1 MEVKQMSDR
10 VISRTAKQTGFRAR
24 LARIF
29 KRPSPPAAP
38 PESRQLSAP
47 LLKSKAVAVRSNKC
61 QYDFTIQ
68 NIRFLMEEIGKVWKN
83 DIHASFVEEFESM
96 QGALGDFSHMLEGY
110 VALLDIAAQE
120 LETYGN
126 GAEGPVFA
134 GRADSPVDF
143 ELADQPYLKR
153 SLRDI
158 EAYDPYCEQT
168 QAGVSARLVA
178 SKKTLEYI
186 YNVYEDHVELVTY
199 LGVKRSIVIPSELEG
214 LPVTHIGHNCFAYAW
229 RVKLETVVIPEPVA
243 TIYHG
248 AFRGCQ
254 SIREISLPPSL
265 RYIGNYAFA
274 FLTNLESI
282 RIPDGV
288 VSIGTGAFRN
298 CDGLLNVEIPDS
310 TLRIGNDCF
319 YRCKRLE
326 TVDIGNG
333 VIDIDGWAFRMSERL
348 NRVTMGNEVVNI
360 GASAFYDC
368 ICLDKLDVPEKV
380 MKIGEGAFH
389 HRRGMTIGCV
399 RGTVAESYAIEN
411 KLNYVYLKKSV

>member
-1 MEVKQMSDR
+1 MSDR

-168 QAGVSARLVA
+168 QAGVSARLDR
-178 SKKTLEYI
+178 K
-186 YNVYEDHVELVTY
+186 
-199 LGVKRSIVIPSELEG
+199 
-214 LPVTHIGHNCFAYAW
+214 
-229 RVKLETVVIPEPVA
+229 
-243 TIYHG
+243 
-248 AFRGCQ
+248 
-254 SIREISLPPSL
+254 
-265 RYIGNYAFA
+265 
-274 FLTNLESI
+274 
-282 RIPDGV
+282 
-288 VSIGTGAFRN
+288 
-298 CDGLLNVEIPDS
+298 S
-310 TLRIGNDCF
+310 T
-319 YRCKRLE
+319 
-326 TVDIGNG
+326 
-333 VIDIDGWAFRMSERL
+333 RL
-348 NRVTMGNEVVNI
+348 NSSHSRPACGLEED
-360 GASAFYDC
+360 S
-368 ICLDKLDVPEKV
+368 
-380 MKIGEGAFH
+380 
-389 HRRGMTIGCV
+389 
-399 RGTVAESYAIEN
+399 
-411 KLNYVYLKKSV
+411 